1 MHSLWLHC
9 VEKLLLSPTK
19 AETGV
24 TSSASRD
31 GRRWRTDP
39 ATWEGL
45 IEKEKCVSK
54 NSSLTQQI
62 SLLGRPDAASA
73 RSDGVYMYKE
83 IPQLVWVNSLTGGGW
98 AALLTQL
105 QKASTTR
112 QQVPQAGLRFPP
124 PGEDSHFRKHLM
136 ASTLIFCAARDKGCH
151 RCAYN
156 LDIIFFFQII

>member
-83 IPQLVWVNSLTGGGW
+83 IPQLVWGNSLTGGGVGCSSHPAAEGQHHTSASTAGR
-98 AALLTQL
+98 AALPTTRRRLPF
-105 QKASTTR
+105 QKA
-112 QQVPQAGLRFPP
+112 PHGLHANFLCCQR
-124 PGEDSHFRKHLM
+124 
-136 ASTLIFCAARDKGCH
+136 
-151 RCAYN
+151 
-156 LDIIFFFQII
+156 